1 MFKFQKLFAK
11 KKFKNS
17 LFILNI
23 YIYIYIYYICIS
35 SLDIRGKNRDKNNL
49 KKNSLRMKR
58 NSIIQDS
65 SEIFLIFL
73 G

>member
-23 YIYIYIYYICIS
+23 YIYIYIYIYYICIS

-49 KKNSLRMKR
+49 KKKQFKDEKKFN
-58 NSIIQDS
+58 N
-65 SEIFLIFL
+65 L
-73 G
+73 GQQ

>member
-23 YIYIYIYYICIS
+23 YIYYICIS

-49 KKNSLRMKR
+49 KKK
-58 NSIIQDS
+58 
-65 SEIFLIFL
+65 
-73 G
+73 

>member
-23 YIYIYIYYICIS
+23 YIYIYIFTIYVLVAQTLEAKIGIK
-35 SLDIRGKNRDKNNL
+35 IT
-49 KKNSLRMKR
+49 
-58 NSIIQDS
+58 
-65 SEIFLIFL
+65 
-73 G
+73 

>member
-23 YIYIYIYYICIS
+23 YIYIYIFTIS
-35 SLDIRGKNRDKNNL
+35 VLVAQTLEAKIGIKITLKKKQFKDEKKFNNL
-49 KKNSLRMKR
+49 G
-58 NSIIQDS
+58 QQ
-65 SEIFLIFL
+65 
-73 G
+73 